1 MTPLLRT
8 VLTSDF
14 VEMDQRLLSVDVK
27 SMLEDELAWL
37 SNFVTSENIENR
49 ETDNT
54 LLAGHLK
61 LIKTLLTCEGINKR
75 DVGRFKILTF

>member
-1 MTPLLRT
+1 M
-8 VLTSDF
+8 
-14 VEMDQRLLSVDVK
+14 SVDVN

-37 SNFVTSENIENR
+37 GNFMPSDNPEIR

-61 LIKTLLTCEGINKR
+61 LIKTLLTCEGVDKKVI
-75 DVGRFKILTF
+75 GKIKGTLSYTAASCAH

>member
-1 MTPLLRT
+1 
-8 VLTSDF
+8 
-14 VEMDQRLLSVDVK
+14 MDHFHWYLHILEYDQKQLSIDVN

-37 SNFVTSENIENR
+37 SNFQPSDNPEIR

-61 LIKTLLTCEGINKR
+61 LIKTLLTCEGIDKKTIGMC
-75 DVGRFKILTF
+75 DQF